1 VKATLFLRIAS
12 VLTLVRCILH
22 TFGGVLSSLR
32 HGAEEVAVIDI
43 MKSHFFDVMGS
54 IRSYWDF
61 FFGYGLFVTIFL
73 LGVAG
78 LLWQLGLF
86 TKSNSIG
93 IRPIVALFSMTFVAT
108 AVVAW
113 RYFFLGP
120 AITEL
125 LIAISLAMAF
135 FRTTA

>member
-1 VKATLFLRIAS
+1 
-12 VLTLVRCILH
+12 
-22 TFGGVLSSLR
+22 
-32 HGAEEVAVIDI
+32 
-43 MKSHFFDVMGS
+43 M
-54 IRSYWDF
+54 RSYWDF

-73 LGVAG
+73 LAVAV
-78 LLWQLGLF
+78 LLWQLASF

-93 IRPIVALFSMTFVAT
+93 IRPVVALFSVTFVAM

-113 RYFFLGP
+113 KYFFLGP